1 MMELLIVRHA
11 IAYERNAKRW
21 PDDGDRPLSP
31 RGVVRARRAAAGLK
45 RLAVRPVRVLAS
57 PLVRTQQT
65 AAILTQYAAWPRA
78 LPCPL
83 LLPGGSP
90 QELLALLARTRGQR
104 LAVVG
109 HQPDL
114 GRLIATCLPG
124 SAGSAAF
131 ELRKM
136 AVALIAFPGAP
147 RAGQG
152 ELCWLVPPRILRTI
166 R

>member
-1 MMELLIVRHA
+1 MELLIVRHA
-11 IAYERNAKRW
+11 IAFERDEKRW
-21 PDDGDRPLSP
+21 PDDGARPLSP
-31 RGVVRARRAAAGLK
+31 RGVMRARRAAAGLK

-57 PLVRTQQT
+57 PLERTQQS
-65 AAILTQYAAWPRA
+65 AAILTQYAGWPKA
-78 LPCPL
+78 LPCPQ

-90 QELLALLARTRGQR
+90 QELLAVLARTRGQR

-109 HQPDL
+109 HEPDL
-114 GRLIATCLPG
+114 GRLIAVCLPG

-136 AVALIAFPGAP
+136 AVALIAFAGAP

-152 ELCWLVPPRILRTI
+152 ELRWLVPPRILRAI

>member
-1 MMELLIVRHA
+1 MELLILRHA
-11 IAYERNAKRW
+11 IACERNSKRW
-21 PDDGDRPLSP
+21 PDDGTRPLSP
-31 RGVVRARRAAAGLK
+31 RGVMRARRAAAGIRKLG
-45 RLAVRPVRVLAS
+45 LRPVRVLVS
-57 PLVRTQQT
+57 PLERTRQT

-78 LPCPL
+78 IPCPQ

-90 QELLALLARTRGQR
+90 QELLLLLAHTRGQR
-104 LAVVG
+104 LAVIG

-114 GRLIATCLPG
+114 GRLISTCLPG
-124 SAGSAAF
+124 SPASAAF

-136 AVALIAFPGAP
+136 ALAVIAFPRTP

-152 ELCWLVPPRILRTI
+152 ELRWLVAPKLLRAV

>member
-1 MMELLIVRHA
+1 MELLIVRHA

-21 PDDGDRPLSP
+21 PDDGARPLSP
-31 RGVVRARRAAAGLK
+31 RGVMRARRAAAGLRK
-45 RLAVRPVRVLAS
+45 LALRPVRVLAS
-57 PLVRTQQT
+57 PLERTQQT
-65 AAILTQYAAWPRA
+65 AAILAQYGGWPKP

-83 LLPGGSP
+83 LLPGSSP

-114 GRLIATCLPG
+114 GRLIAVCLPG
-124 SAGSAAF
+124 GAGSAAF

-136 AVALIAFPGAP
+136 AVALIAFDGAP

-152 ELCWLVPPRILRTI
+152 ELRWLVPPKLLRAV

>member
-1 MMELLIVRHA
+1 MELLIVRHA

-21 PDDGDRPLSP
+21 PDDGARPLSP
-31 RGVVRARRAAAGLK
+31 RGVMRARRAAAGLRK
-45 RLAVRPVRVLAS
+45 LALRPVRVLAS
-57 PLVRTQQT
+57 PLERTQQT
-65 AAILTQYAAWPRA
+65 AAILAQYGGWPKA

-83 LLPGGSP
+83 LLPGSSP

-114 GRLIATCLPG
+114 GRLIAVCLPG
-124 SAGSAAF
+124 GAGSAAF

-136 AVALIAFPGAP
+136 AVALIAFDGAP

-152 ELCWLVPPRILRTI
+152 ELRWLVPPKLLRAV

>member
-1 MMELLIVRHA
+1 MELLIVRHA

-21 PDDGDRPLSP
+21 PDDGARPLSP
-31 RGVVRARRAAAGLK
+31 RGVMRARRTAVGLK
-45 RLAVRPVRVLAS
+45 KLAVRPVRVLAS
-57 PLVRTQQT
+57 PLERTRQT
-65 AAILTQYAAWPRA
+65 AAILTQFGGWPKA

-83 LLPGGSP
+83 LLPGSSP

-114 GRLIATCLPG
+114 GRLITVCLLG

-136 AVALIAFPGAP
+136 AVALIAFDSTP
-147 RAGQG
+147 RVGQG
-152 ELCWLVPPRILRTI
+152 ELRWLVPPKLLRALG
-166 R
+166 

>member
-1 MMELLIVRHA
+1 MELLIVRHA
-11 IAYERNAKRW
+11 IAYEPNAKRW
-21 PDDGDRPLSP
+21 PDDGGRPLSP
-31 RGVVRARRAAAGLK
+31 RGVMRARRAAAGLK

-57 PLVRTQQT
+57 PLERTRQT
-65 AAILTQYAAWPRA
+65 AAILTQYAGWPSA
-78 LPCPL
+78 IPAPQ

-90 QELLALLARTRGQR
+90 QELLALLARTRGRR
-104 LAVVG
+104 LAVIG

-124 SAGSAAF
+124 TSGSAAF

-136 AVALIAFPGAP
+136 SVALISFPGAP

-152 ELCWLVPPRILRTI
+152 ELRWLVAPKLLRAI